1 VRRLL
6 LLVGGMVFVDTM
18 FFAALTPL
26 LPDYADEFNLSK
38 AGAGLLAAAYPAGAL
53 AAGIPGGL
61 ATARFGARPIA
72 VLGLLVI
79 AVSTFVFATADSIWL
94 LDVSRFA
101 QGVGSAGAW
110 TAGLTWLVSET
121 PSDRRG
127 QTIGSALAAAI
138 VGALFGPVLGGAA
151 AVVGE
156 PTAFGV
162 AALAAIGLAV
172 WALAMQ
178 APPPTQLQ
186 PLSVLVGALRSER
199 IALGI
204 WFVALPAL
212 LFGTLSVLAPLRLE
226 VLGFGAVAIG
236 ALWLGT
242 AGLEAAVN
250 PWIGRI
256 SDRVGRFRP
265 MRVSVL
271 AAAVVTAL
279 LPLPGEAYLLAALVV
294 AAGLAF
300 GSFWTPAMSLLADEA
315 EHRGLDYAYAF
326 AVINLAWAPGQALGA
341 SGAGALAHLTSDAVP
356 YLLLSV
362 TCLLTF
368 ALLWRSASSS

>member
-1 VRRLL
+1 V
-6 LLVGGMVFVDTM
+6 
-18 FFAALTPL
+18 
-26 LPDYADEFNLSK
+26 
-38 AGAGLLAAAYPAGAL
+38 
-53 AAGIPGGL
+53 AGIPGGL

-72 VLGLLVI
+72 VLGLLLI
-79 AVSTFVFATADSIWL
+79 AVSTFVFAAADSIWL
-94 LDVSRFA
+94 LDGSRFF

-110 TAGLTWLVSET
+110 TAGLSWLVSET

-151 AVVGE
+151 SIVGE
-156 PTAFGV
+156 AVAFGAAALLAV
-162 AALAAIGLAV
+162 ALAA
-172 WALAMQ
+172 WALATP
-178 APPPTQLQ
+178 APPRAETQALA
-186 PLSVLVGALRSER
+186 VLVRALRNER

-236 ALWLGT
+236 ALFLGT
-242 AGLEAAVN
+242 AGLEAVLN

-265 MRVSVL
+265 MRISVL

-279 LPLPGEAYLLAALVV
+279 LPFPGEAKVLAALVV

-315 EHRGLDYAYAF
+315 EQRGLNYAYAF
-326 AVINLAWAPGQALGA
+326 AVMNLAWAPGQALGA
-341 SGAGALAHLTSDAVP
+341 SGAGALAHLTSDTVP
-356 YLLLSV
+356 YLLLSA
-362 TCLLTF
+362 TCVLTF
-368 ALLWRSASSS
+368 GLLWRSRSFS

>member
-1 VRRLL
+1 VRKLL

-26 LPDYADEFNLSK
+26 LPDYADDFNLSK
-38 AGAGLLAAAYPAGAL
+38 AGAGVLSAAYPAGAL
-53 AAGIPGGL
+53 VAGLPGGI
-61 ATARFGARPIA
+61 ATARLGARPVAIAGLLLIA
-72 VLGLLVI
+72 VT
-79 AVSTFVFATADSIWL
+79 TFVFATADSIWL

-110 TAGLTWLVSET
+110 TAGLTWLLGVT
-121 PSDRRG
+121 PSERRG
-127 QTIGSALAAAI
+127 QTIGTAMAAAI
-138 VGALFGPVLGGAA
+138 VGALFGPVLGGVA
-151 AVVGE
+151 AVVGA
-156 PTAFGV
+156 PVAFGT
-162 AALAAIGLAV
+162 AALAAVGLAV
-172 WALAMQ
+172 WALATP
-178 APPPTQLQ
+178 APPPAEAQ
-186 PLSVLVGALRSER
+186 PFGVLLGALRSKR
-199 IALGI
+199 VVLAFWL
-204 WFVALPAL
+204 VALPAL

-226 VLGFGAVAIG
+226 VLGFSAVAIG

-242 AGLEAAVN
+242 AALEAVAN

-256 SDRVGRFRP
+256 SDRVGRFPP
-265 MRVSVL
+265 MRISVL

-279 LPLPGEAYLLAALVV
+279 LPWPGSGFVLAALVV
-294 AAGLAF
+294 AAGVSF

-341 SGAGALAHLTSDAVP
+341 SGAGGLAHVTSDAVP
-356 YLLLSV
+356 YLLLSA

-368 ALLWRSASSS
+368 GLLWRSRSS